1 MYAEVLVEY
10 TNKAVD
16 KTFTYLV
23 PDNLK
28 DTIKVGMKVK
38 IPFNNKI
45 INGFVLKLKNNN
57 DSDYELKSIYKI
69 DDENLIL
76 NKELISLGKHLQECT
91 LCSKITAFQTM
102 LPSSLKVK
110 DQNHNYIKYVTYL
123 VLNTNEDIVNKYI
136 KDNTRYKAQIN
147 ILNDLLRDNKV
158 LKNEYGNAPVKRLLD
173 LGLIKEEK
181 IQKYRLNISDNNLD
195 QPLLLSKEQE
205 EAVNKIDLSN
215 HDTYLL
221 FGTTGSG
228 KTEVYMHL
236 MSDVIKNNKTCLML
250 LPEISLTAQMID
262 KFYKRFGSKV
272 AVFHSGLSQG
282 EKYDEYLKIYRDE
295 IKIVVGTR
303 SAIFTPLKN
312 LGLIVIDEEHSDTYH
327 QDDNP
332 RYNAI
337 DMAKFRSTYNK
348 CPLVL
353 GSATPTL
360 ESMARAKK
368 NVYKLIEMPH
378 RINNQMLPQIKI
390 VDMVQ
395 EMKKRRTVIS
405 EILEEKILDRLAKK
419 EQIILL
425 LNRRGFSTI
434 VTCQNCGNTFKCP
447 HCDITL
453 TYHKTSKTLRCH
465 YCGYTLPLPSVCPE
479 CHEDSL
485 NYLGLGTEKL
495 EETLNKMFNTARIV
509 RMDVDTT
516 SNKGGHEK
524 IIEAF
529 KNHEYDILLGT
540 QMIAKGL
547 DFPLVTL
554 VGVINADT
562 SLNIPDFRSGE
573 KTFDLLYQ
581 VSGRSGR
588 SSIPGEVIIQ
598 SFNPD
603 NEYLNFVKN
612 NSYLDFYKYEM
623 NMRKELKYPPYYY
636 LINITISSNDYK
648 LGGQEANKAYKFL
661 KDNLLNTTIIYS
673 PTPAQIFRVNNVY
686 RFQILIKY
694 RYDSL
699 LELNLKKLDAIYAN
713 NNKVNLGID
722 INPNRF

>member
-598 SFNPD
+598 TFNPD

>member
-158 LKNEYGNAPVKRLLD
+158 LKNEYGTAPVKRLLD

-598 SFNPD
+598 TFNPD

>member
-45 INGFVLKLKNNN
+45 INGFVLKLKNND

-147 ILNDLLRDNKV
+147 ILNDLLKDNKV
-158 LKNEYGNAPVKRLLD
+158 LKNEYGTAPVKRLLD

-378 RINNQMLPQIKI
+378 RINNQILPQIKI

-598 SFNPD
+598 TFNPD

>member
-28 DTIKVGMKVK
+28 DIIKVGMKVK

-123 VLNTNEDIVNKYI
+123 VLNTDEDIVNKYI

-158 LKNEYGNAPVKRLLD
+158 LKNEYGTAPVKRLLD

-405 EILEEKILDRLAKK
+405 EILETKILDRLAKK

-588 SSIPGEVIIQ
+588 SIIPGEVIIQ
-598 SFNPD
+598 TFNPD